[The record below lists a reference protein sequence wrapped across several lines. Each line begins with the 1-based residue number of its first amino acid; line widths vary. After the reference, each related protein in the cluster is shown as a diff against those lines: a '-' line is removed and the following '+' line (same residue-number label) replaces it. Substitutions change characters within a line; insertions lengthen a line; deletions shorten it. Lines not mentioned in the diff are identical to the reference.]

1 MADPTAVRVG
11 PGVLY
16 IAPIGS
22 TEPTDLATAW
32 DAAWVA
38 LGYTDEGSSFTFENT
53 FEDVMVAE
61 EYEPVEVLQTARQ
74 INVSFAAA
82 ELTADNLQ
90 TAFNGGTITTSG
102 TAPDEI
108 VTFEPPAAG
117 DATPVMVGW
126 EADDELERWIFRRC
140 VQVGSVEIQRRKAPQ
155 KALIPVQFRA
165 TKPSGDT
172 AFAFIHDSNYSSSS

>member
-22 TEPTDLATAW
+22 TEPTDLVTAW
-32 DAAWVA
+32 DAAWVE

-74 INVSFAAA
+74 INLSFAAA

-90 TAFNGGTITTSG
+90 TAFNGGTITSG
-102 TAPDEI
+102 TGI

-117 DATPVMVGW
+117 DSTPVMVGW
-126 EADDELERWIFRRC
+126 EADDALERWVFRRC

-155 KALIPVQFRA
+155 KALIPMQFRA

-172 AFAFIHDSNYSSSS
+172 AFAFIHDDDYTA